1 MRNKLTNHLP
11 SLSRRSGF
19 TLIELMVALAVLA
32 ILATIG
38 IPSFQN
44 LIAENRLSGAA
55 NDLQLAFQ
63 IARNTAVT
71 RNYED
76 GDLITVCASS
86 DGNQCSGDWSDGW
99 IILDPRATDDPVLR
113 AFGPL
118 HASVSFTTAPLG
130 IDRFG
135 FTNVGTVDPSGT
147 IDLDITDQSARSV
160 SILRSGS
167 TRVTRPADSK
177 Q

>member
-1 MRNKLTNHLP
+1 MQNKLVNRLLG
-11 SLSRRSGF
+11 SSRRSGF

-44 LIAENRLSGAA
+44 LLAENRVSSAA
-55 NDLQLAFQ
+55 NNLQLALQ
-63 IARNTAVT
+63 LARSTAAS

-76 GDLITVCASS
+76 GDFVTVCASS
-86 DGNQCSGDWSDGW
+86 DGTECTGTWTDGW
-99 IILDPRATDDPVLR
+99 IIRDPRAPDGPILR

-118 HASVSFTTAPLG
+118 HASVSFTTTPSG
-130 IDRFG
+130 IDRFE
-135 FTNVGTVDPSGT
+135 FTNAGTVVQQGAVDF
-147 IDLDITDQSARSV
+147 DITNGRPRSV

-167 TRVTRPADSK
+167 TSVKRPSDN